1 MDVGIRNKVA
11 LVAASSK
18 GIGFAV
24 AQGLAAEGAR
34 VALCARNEGELKNAA
49 ESIRARTGSTVF
61 FKATDLVR
69 ADQVEA
75 LVRATQSALGPIEIL
90 INNAGGPPSGTFET
104 LSDDAF
110 RQAIE
115 LNLMTGIALSRRVI
129 PDMKRHGW
137 GRIVNITSIAVKQPV
152 DNLILS
158 NTARTGLIGWAKSL
172 SNELATYGI
181 TVNNV
186 CPGYTLTQRV
196 EELAQQ
202 LAARQRLSQEEII
215 ARWKAGVPMDRLG
228 QPGEIADAVVFLASE
243 RASYITGVSLQV
255 DGGYIR
261 GLY

>member
-1 MDVGIRNKVA
+1 
-11 LVAASSK
+11 
-18 GIGFAV
+18 
-24 AQGLAAEGAR
+24 
-34 VALCARNEGELKNAA
+34 
-49 ESIRARTGSTVF
+49 
-61 FKATDLVR
+61 
-69 ADQVEA
+69 
-75 LVRATQSALGPIEIL
+75 
-90 INNAGGPPSGTFET
+90 
-104 LSDDAF
+104 
-110 RQAIE
+110 
-115 LNLMTGIALSRRVI
+115 
-129 PDMKRHGW
+129 MKRHGW

-202 LAARQRLSQEEII
+202 LAARQRLSPEEII